1 MIKSLEQMPVRFEL
15 IGQHNDLS
23 GNVRLQYGSG
33 PDDPL
38 VFVLTLTPQYVARSR
53 KDGQPVTSSSLRN
66 MPTTML
72 GAQGQGRVRERIR
85 PHHAAFGLK

>member
-1 MIKSLEQMPVRFEL
+1 MIKSLEQVPVRFEL
-15 IGQHNDLS
+15 VRQHDDLS
-23 GNVRLQYGSG
+23 GNVRLRYGAG
-33 PDDPL
+33 PLNLCPHADAAICG
-38 VFVLTLTPQYVARSR
+38 ARSR